1 MTHFNLA
8 FSGFLFELCK
18 YSFVL
23 ASRLGMLLELAGKTN
38 NGVEWNQNVR
48 KSIAALLAGCLTG
61 GWKAPG

>member
-1 MTHFNLA
+1 
-8 FSGFLFELCK
+8 
-18 YSFVL
+18 
-23 ASRLGMLLELAGKTN
+23 MLLELAEKTN